1 MGMMSMRG
9 MVEKAGELS
18 CLAAKGASEGPL
30 IRKIGTGFFFVTA
43 LSCSGVRFSEGVP
56 DFRLTSPQISFRA
69 FAPRYRKFL
78 ETFDLS
84 IEYSRHSHAP
94 VRSPSSHALNHT

>member
-30 IRKIGTGFFFVTA
+30 IRKIGTGFFFVSA
-43 LSCSGVRFSEGVP
+43 VVQW
-56 DFRLTSPQISFRA
+56 RLARVSQ
-69 FAPRYRKFL
+69 
-78 ETFDLS
+78 TF
-84 IEYSRHSHAP
+84 
-94 VRSPSSHALNHT
+94 V